1 MADADFNSK
10 TDDQA
15 KVQYFMNP
23 NSDKRIVIFGHTH
36 QPEIIPSLNYN
47 REYCIYANSGTWIDD
62 NPHLTTMNFVVITPQ
77 NSDPTSQTYV
87 KLYNFMDEVVSLM
100 AVDEFRY

>member
-1 MADADFNSK
+1 M
-10 TDDQA
+10 TR

-36 QPEIIPSLNYN
+36 QPEIIPSQNYKG
-47 REYCIYANSGTWIDD
+47 EYCIYGNSGTWIDN
-62 NPHLTTMNFVVITPQ
+62 NPHQTTMNFIVITPQ
-77 NSDPTSQTYV
+77 NSDVSSKTYV

-100 AVDEFRY
+100 AVDELRY